1 MANDAELDQP
11 RMDKMLQSIKW
22 RAKIKG
28 NLPMTRTD
36 LQNLIDQALLLNRIT
51 AADAA
56 TLQADMRNAFMSV
69 ATILAAA
76 NAAIQT
82 KATADGVQK
91 SDVDAQLAAAIGL
104 STTL

>member
-1 MANDAELDQP
+1 MANDQELDEP
-11 RMDKMLQSIKW
+11 RMEKMLQSITW

-28 NLPMTRTD
+28 NLPMNRTD

-82 KATADGVQK
+82 KATADGVLT
-91 SDVDAQLAAAIGL
+91 SDVDTQLAAAIGL